1 MQVLLVTKSRS
12 PKPQEPERRE
22 IQGLPDDHLVKRQ
35 ENIKMPVQRHTDTEP
50 LQTAFGFA
58 KGFLNQPGA
67 SSESNSQAASSS
79 KSTATTT
86 SGQGQ
91 TPTTQSQ
98 ASGATQNSSAGQG
111 QSSSQGQ
118 SSAGQG
124 QQAGSAPTSGA
135 QPGRGTTSG
144 AQPGGGTTSGAQPGR
159 GTTSGAQPGR
169 GTTSGAQPGRG
180 TTSGAQPGR
189 GTTSGARPG
198 RSTTSETQYQFQFRS
213 DPNSIHVE
221 LNPDGSMS
229 GNFNPLTLPPGVQ
242 FGQNNV
248 MVLNYDDDDN
258 LISGSGSS
266 SSSMGGA
273 GGTRKTSAD
282 SRSKFKKMSKKHR
295 TVVNRGE
302 EIDFNHVDL
311 VAGDIGPKWMDL
323 AVEVKMNDEQLRD
336 LKLEYNMNSAKDDY
350 EYCMRVINDLLQRN
364 PRFSLR
370 DLTLSLK
377 EIGCQKTA
385 IKLIE
390 FIP

>member
-124 QQAGSAPTSGA
+124 QQAGSAP
-135 QPGRGTTSG
+135 
-144 AQPGGGTTSGAQPGR
+144 
-159 GTTSGAQPGR
+159 TSGAQPGR